1 MEAHLGDQ
9 VDERL
14 EQLAFYFYRSDE
26 TDKGLAYLERAAEHA
41 VTVEALGRAEQLWER
56 ARRLA
61 ERVGDEERVA
71 HVDRQARVVAQALD
85 GRAAAPARWR
95 DGGRD
100 RLGRLAGPEGGGAGS
115 RRR

>member
-26 TDKGLAYLERAAEHA
+26 TDKGLGYLERAAEHA
-41 VTVEALGRAEQLWER
+41 VSVEALGRAEQLWER

-61 ERVGDEERVA
+61 ERVGDEERVER
-71 HVDRQARVVAQALD
+71 VD
-85 GRAAAPARWR
+85 GK
-95 DGGRD
+95 
-100 RLGRLAGPEGGGAGS
+100 LAWLRKRSTGELPLPPSAETGDETG
-115 RRR
+115 

>member
-56 ARRLA
+56 ERRLA
-61 ERVGDEERVA
+61 ERVGD
-71 HVDRQARVVAQALD
+71 
-85 GRAAAPARWR
+85 
-95 DGGRD
+95 RD
-100 RLGRLAGPEGGGAGS
+100 RMEHVHGRLAWLRKRSTGELPLPPDGESGSGAD
-115 RRR
+115 